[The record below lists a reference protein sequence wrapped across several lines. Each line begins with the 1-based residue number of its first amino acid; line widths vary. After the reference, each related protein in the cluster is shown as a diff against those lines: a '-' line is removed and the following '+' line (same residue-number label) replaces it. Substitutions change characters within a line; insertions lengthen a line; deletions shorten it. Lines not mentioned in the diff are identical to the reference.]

1 MIVTQYRVSSMKY
14 IPVCLFV
21 VLTLVG
27 VRGDM
32 EQYVRD
38 LSESSSVVLFT
49 KPGCPYCD
57 QARKV
62 LGRLPCRTLEVTL
75 DTPEIQTALWNVTHS
90 STVPQIFI
98 GGKFFGGYADLVVAL
113 ANGQLFSQ
121 REPYTTP
128 APTSESPIPA
138 ERHIGLYKL
147 IRSSEDAIRWIS
159 NKTTSSLNELFHVRN
174 GNSSASSTE
183 QPSPPQQTEKYQFLK
198 WLKSA
203 VRDPLAEDDSEEST
217 TSGDSGGSEESVVF
231 AHRTPDHGFAW
242 GPPGKNESV
251 GVTKDNTTLID
262 KIRYVLNVL
271 YLDIRALTVFILIF
285 AYITGPPGKNESVGV
300 TKDNTT
306 LIDKVRY
313 VLNVLYLDIRTLT
326 ERCKSLIQA
335 GLTKVFAKKD
345 PFLMRQYAS
354 DSIEKQLEDMERNNG
369 TQGHDVMFA
378 CDDTMKPVC
387 GVDTDGHYTIFQNEC
402 KMVLLNYRY
411 GTNFSVHDKDVCMR
425 LFASSPDLFY
435 QTPTTQQPIL

>member
-1 MIVTQYRVSSMKY
+1 MIGTQYRVSSMKY

-98 GGKFFGGYADLVVAL
+98 GGEFFGGYADLVVAL

-121 REPYTTP
+121 REPDTTP

-231 AHRTPDHGFAW
+231 AHRTADHGFAW
-242 GPPGKNESV
+242 
-251 GVTKDNTTLID
+251 
-262 KIRYVLNVL
+262 
-271 YLDIRALTVFILIF
+271 
-285 AYITGPPGKNESVGV
+285 GPPGKNESVGV

-313 VLNVLYLDIRTLT
+313 VLNVLYLDIRALT